1 MYTVTPLVESPKIEE
16 TKDSKESKK
25 KVDKYNGFN
34 VPSRFNRTA
43 RWCTHIYTL
52 IKEARQD
59 KRDDVRTA
67 YNNLVDCLNKYKDSY
82 VSVRVR
88 PYMKYCSYIRIKPSD
103 PLVITH
109 IVYGD
114 EQGDVEDGGWDEDIG
129 EWTIEEDH
137 DTVEGQVKIQAC
149 LIDIMNTYGLLY
161 ELIKRDVI
169 PYMEMKTHERA
180 RSRKSK
186 YYRSRMK
193 SLESVIK
200 TAENKIE
207 KAKDNMLLYS
217 IQYHELQ
224 KPPKLTVFD

>member
-16 TKDSKESKK
+16 TNDTKDSKK

-34 VPSRFNRTA
+34 VPSRTA
-43 RWCTHIYTL
+43 RWCTHIYTM
-52 IKEARQD
+52 IKETRQD

-67 YNNLVDCLNKYKDSY
+67 YNNLVDCVNKYKDSY

-88 PYMKYCSYIRIKPSD
+88 PYMKYQINIRIKPSD
-103 PLVITH
+103 PLFLTH
-109 IVYGD
+109 TTYYNDDDWDMEPGWWII
-114 EQGDVEDGGWDEDIG
+114 QEDFN
-129 EWTIEEDH
+129 TA
-137 DTVEGQVKIQAC
+137 EGLIKIKAC
-149 LIDIMNTYGLLY
+149 LTDIMNTYAPLY

-169 PYMEMKTHERA
+169 PYMEMKSYERV
-180 RSRKSK
+180 RSLKSK